1 MTAFRLE
8 SSPDPRRGWLI
19 DQLPAVMRRDPVI
32 GGFVRAFEEIGD
44 SIRAQVDDIEYEL
57 DVDLASPEMLSYL
70 ASWLGV
76 EIDTAIVASD
86 DVRLRDAQR
95 RLIRAVG
102 RTLVWRGTR
111 RGTEGL
117 LEALTDSRVD
127 VSDSGG
133 IFGAADS
140 IPPADDVVVIEID
153 QLGSLTRQQVLA
165 FLADE
170 VPVGAR
176 VDLRVRSESSGGL
189 S

>member
-1 MTAFRLE
+1 MTAFRAE
-8 SSPDPRRGWLI
+8 PGPDPRRGWLI
-19 DQLPAVMRRDPVI
+19 DQLPAAMRRDPVV
-32 GGFVRAFEEIGD
+32 GGFVRAFQEIGD
-44 SIRAQVDDIEYEL
+44 SIRAQVDDVEYEL
-57 DVDLASPEMLSYL
+57 DIDLASTEMLSYL

-95 RLIRAVG
+95 RLVRAVG
-102 RTLVWRGTR
+102 KTLIWRGTR
-111 RGTEGL
+111 RGVEAL

-133 IFGAADS
+133 IFGAADP

-153 QLGSLTRQQVLA
+153 HLGSLTRQQILA

-170 VPVGAR
+170 TPVGAR
-176 VDLRVRSESSGGL
+176 VDLRVRSDPGGGSS
-189 S
+189 